1 MSDEDLKDYL
11 PYKGDRVAL
20 KAFAREETSN
30 ADNDERKLALIE
42 SLRKRMGVSGLKR
55 TSDTDDEETAVAK
68 KRPKYDL
75 KNAKKSATFTKLK
88 SSNKRAPVKQS
99 EKASKPDR
107 ALMVGF
113 AIYNSLLKKYRQ
125 VRAPMGGGIRY
136 PRVEKNTTKAELL
149 RIVCPLFFPNGKNCH
164 GEVTNFCFDIST
176 DVHGT
181 QLMHDESVED
191 IMERL
196 GLKHFRCYLLAKQQ
210 KDNNSDSGDSLPDLN
225 STRKSIKQKKKFSPI
240 RSPVC
245 KEAVNDSTEV
255 ARDMGTA
262 PVTDQNSPICIVDT
276 DEISSKTK
284 IFDGNLRAVTM
295 DMTQQPAVSTSYAS
309 VPESSVDMNANNYRV
324 NLETSKQPV
333 LVQYIADMSFLSAP
347 TSSSFGQFEEMPHH
361 LSDDDSKASVSY
373 ELDHSG
379 VIQFGN
385 LQPENVDMDKTLAL
399 VCEITVHRGRVCH
412 DLIEYFSN
420 DTLQSNHSSTFE
432 IKMLRE
438 NGTPEVAEDNGG
450 VMRDSLTEFWDTFY
464 LQFTEGNEYKVPV
477 LRHDMTDVKWKAVA
491 AVIKMGYN
499 QEGVYPIRLAPSFMQ
514 QAIFGVCNESDLI
527 GSFQKFV
534 SMMDRK
540 VLETALKD
548 FVSVEE
554 DDINDLMDHYESKKI
569 PNANNFEQIVRE
581 IAHKE
586 LVQKPMFVANCFF
599 KVLSNTKLVEEDMSE
614 MYERLD
620 PSPKKVL
627 KCLRFSDQMTPE
639 ESVLSSYVKRLVRE
653 MDDPQY
659 LQLFLRFCTGSDIL
673 TKKKIHVRF
682 ISSDLS
688 NNARCPSSHT
698 CGCVLEIPRS
708 YSQDPYVC
716 LKSDFLS
723 LLKNRYWQ
731 MDVV

>member
-75 KNAKKSATFTKLK
+75 KNAEKSATFTKLK

-164 GEVTNFCFDIST
+164 GEVANFSFDIST

-477 LRHDMTDVKWKAVA
+477 LR
-491 AVIKMGYN
+491 N
-499 QEGVYPIRLAPSFMQ
+499 
-514 QAIFGVCNESDLI
+514 
-527 GSFQKFV
+527 
-534 SMMDRK
+534 
-540 VLETALKD
+540 
-548 FVSVEE
+548 
-554 DDINDLMDHYESKKI
+554 DI
-569 PNANNFEQIVRE
+569 
-581 IAHKE
+581 
-586 LVQKPMFVANCFF
+586 
-599 KVLSNTKLVEEDMSE
+599 
-614 MYERLD
+614 
-620 PSPKKVL
+620 
-627 KCLRFSDQMTPE
+627 QM
-639 ESVLSSYVKRLVRE
+639 
-653 MDDPQY
+653 
-659 LQLFLRFCTGSDIL
+659 
-673 TKKKIHVRF
+673 
-682 ISSDLS
+682 
-688 NNARCPSSHT
+688 
-698 CGCVLEIPRS
+698 
-708 YSQDPYVC
+708 
-716 LKSDFLS
+716 
-723 LLKNRYWQ
+723 
-731 MDVV
+731 